1 MLEGWTCLQG
11 ESWKKD
17 AGRVRVD
24 TKQRPNFGSVQLS
37 LTPWGTC
44 TMNHTG
50 LGSALTHLSTSPH
63 LCQCSVVGG
72 AWLGWVEGFGA
83 KRHVWTVSGWRK
95 SPSSHNIFDCE
106 EALPCPLGLECWRQ
120 SLTQKRHSP
129 RDDCG
134 YTSLALWLSSC
145 LFVFGDYR

>member
-24 TKQRPNFGSVQLS
+24 TKQRPNFGSVQLQSDPMGDLYHEPHWAWFCSDSSFNIPTS
-37 LTPWGTC
+37 L
-44 TMNHTG
+44 
-50 LGSALTHLSTSPH
+50 LV
-63 LCQCSVVGG
+63 LCSRGCM
-72 AWLGWVEGFGA
+72 AWLGRGVWV

-106 EALPCPLGLECWRQ
+106 EALPCPLGLECWRK
-120 SLTQKRHSP
+120 SPTQKQHSP